1 MSLSAIM
8 NSTTLYIAV
17 IVGLL
22 LIFLL
27 CAVMLKMAWGRCI
40 ELGISREKVKD
51 VIKSSVIFSIV
62 PSLSIVIGLFSLAA
76 VLGVPWPW
84 FRLSVVGSVSY
95 ELMAADM
102 VATGA
107 GYESIGALAASNDPS
122 KVGAIMFVMSI
133 SIMFGIITCTI
144 FGKKIQTSMAS
155 FREKNGAW
163 GALATGCF
171 TLAMMVVFLPV
182 QIFKGP
188 VYLLTMAVS
197 ALVTFLHGVIIKKT
211 GWTWLSNFVLA
222 DSLVLA
228 MIASVF
234 FSNLLA

>member
-107 GYESIGALAASNDPS
+107 GYESIGALAAANDPS

-188 VYLLTMAVS
+188 VYLLTMAAS

>member
-51 VIKSSVIFSIV
+51 VFKSSVIFSIV

-107 GYESIGALAASNDPS
+107 GYESIGALAAANDPS

>member
-8 NSTTLYIAV
+8 NSRLLYILV
-17 IVGLL
+17 VGGLG

-27 CAVMLKMAWGRCI
+27 CAVMLKMAWGRCL
-40 ELGISREKVKD
+40 ELGISKQKIKD
-51 VIKSSVIFSIV
+51 VIKSSVLFSIV
-62 PSLSIVIGLFSLAA
+62 PSISIVIGLFSLAA

-102 VATGA
+102 AATGA
-107 GYESIGALAASNDPS
+107 GYESIGALAAVDNGSIA
-122 KVGAIMFVMSI
+122 GAIMFVMSI
-133 SIMFGIITCTI
+133 GIMFGIVTCTI

-171 TLAMMVVFLPV
+171 TLAMLVVFLPV
-182 QIFKGP
+182 QVFKGP
-188 VYLLTMAVS
+188 VFTLTLITS
-197 ALVTFLHGVIIKKT
+197 ALITLAHNIIIKKT

-228 MIASVF
+228 MVASVF
-234 FSNLLA
+234 FDSLLA

>member
-107 GYESIGALAASNDPS
+107 GYESIGALAAANDPS

-133 SIMFGIITCTI
+133 SIIFGIITCTI